1 MAPQRRE
8 FAKLLRKQQT
18 KAEDILW
25 ERLRGS
31 RSHDAIPGLRP
42 GDRRQVP
49 FDRFVVDFYRHA
61 ATLVVELDGKQHVRG
76 LRRRADESPGD
87 ARRQRHSFLEWG
99 GRGRPRIRAHA
110 DPRGAPG
117 PLRLKRGPLTPG
129 PSPMGEG
136 GASRRLRL
144 AGGDRDRGR
153 PRPPPRPQPR
163 TGKNRAPPS
172 RTGKGPG
179 EGAGRR
185 KGAQNKKL
193 DKIRIFGYQYSNG
206 RNRAV

>member
-49 FDRFVVDFYRHA
+49 FDRFVVDFYRDA
-61 ATLVVELDGKQHVRG
+61 AKLVVELDGKQHESTPSGRKSW
-76 LRRRADESPGD
+76 RRAASASFVSRMRRSRATSNPCSRGS
-87 ARRQRHSFLEWG
+87 ARRSGLPSTEARSPHPRPFSH
-99 GRGRPRIRAHA
+99 GR
-110 DPRGAPG
+110 
-117 PLRLKRGPLTPG
+117 
-129 PSPMGEG
+129 G

-144 AGGDRDRGR
+144 AEAIATEDALARLLALNLERA
-153 PRPPPRPQPR
+153 R
-163 TGKNRAPPS
+163 TAPPLPNGKE
-172 RTGKGPG
+172 TGG
-179 EGAGRR
+179 EGAGR
-185 KGAQNKKL
+185 
-193 DKIRIFGYQYSNG
+193 
-206 RNRAV
+206 